1 MGTTQIDVRY
11 VNAPAEGKR
20 MGSIKTTGGDL
31 FFVDPAQLGLFQPGH
46 SYSIEFSERE
56 WQGKTYRTVTSITN
70 GSGATV
76 SVSPAPRPRTFPA
89 RETSPAEAERIFT
102 AGIVNASIAAG
113 KCEPQSAASIM
124 AIVAAARAAW
134 RGTFGGGV

>member
-1 MGTTQIDVRY
+1 MGTASIDIKY
-11 VNAPAEGKR
+11 ANEPAPGKR
-20 MGSIKTTGGDL
+20 MASVKTPGNEL
-31 FFVDPAQLGLFQPGH
+31 YFVEPDKLPLLQPGH
-46 SYSIEFSERE
+46 RYDVEFSERE
-56 WQGKTYRTVTSITN
+56 WQGKVYKTITAIAN
-70 GSGATV
+70 DSGAVV
-76 SVSPAPRPRTFPA
+76 STSPAPRPRSFPA

-102 AGIVNASIAAG
+102 AGIVNSAIVAG